1 MLVFRSRL
9 AFPFPA
15 RRSDLKITLKSVVQI
30 VLPGLLGIG
39 SNLISQAPA
48 RSSQIP
54 LDRKIELMV
63 RSKYQVPSD
72 CQVKVGARSPSSVP
86 GYDQLR
92 VTVSQGQRSTN
103 VDLLISS
110 DDKKLGRLETFD
122 LDQNPALSIDII
134 GRPTRGNPEAPITV
148 VSFDD
153 LECPACAFVHQ
164 QLFPEAL
171 NRYGEKVRFVYLDN
185 PLIEIH
191 PWALHAAVDA
201 ACMAHEGPTAYWNYV
216 DYVHTHVQEV
226 SGDSRTLQRSM
237 AELDRIASE
246 QASKQNLDSPRLQAC
261 LRVQDETPVRQSM
274 KQAAGLGLNYTPA
287 IFVDGEEVR
296 GLRSIDDVWRVID
309 RTLKQSEAQS
319 NGSAKN

>member
-1 MLVFRSRL
+1 M
-9 AFPFPA
+9 
-15 RRSDLKITLKSVVQI
+15 KITSTKLFPI
-30 VLPGLLGIG
+30 VLLSMLATG
-39 SNLISQAPA
+39 SNLTAQSPAGPSQV
-48 RSSQIP
+48 S

-63 RSKYQVPSD
+63 RSTYNVPGD
-72 CQVKVGARSPSSVP
+72 CEIKVGARGPSSIP
-86 GYDQLR
+86 GYDQLQ
-92 VTVSQGQRSTN
+92 VTVSQGQRSSN

-110 DDKKLGRLETFD
+110 DGKKLGRLETFD
-122 LDQNPALSIDII
+122 LDQNPALTIDIK
-134 GRPTRGNPEAPITV
+134 GRPIRGNPDAPITV

-164 QLFPEAL
+164 QIFPEAL
-171 NRYGEKVRFVYLDN
+171 DRYGEKVKFVYLDN

-201 ACMAHEGPTAYWNYV
+201 ACMANEGPTAYWNYV

-226 SGDSRTLQRSM
+226 SGDSRSLDKSI
-237 AELDRIASE
+237 AELDRIAKE
-246 QASKQNLDSPRLQAC
+246 QANKQNLDSPRLQAC

-274 KQAAGLGLNYTPA
+274 RQAAGLGLNYTPA

-309 RTLKQSEAQS
+309 RTLKQSETRNKVS
-319 NGSAKN
+319 TGN